1 MVCSPSGRPYS
12 PYPYRDLPDTASKW
26 ETQATP
32 ALLTGAKPSF
42 FDDGREFHRFR
53 YLPAELRLQIWR
65 ELVLAACEY
74 GNVHRVR
81 VAIVKS
87 PHTSWDSHH
96 KEPTLELVATPGLA
110 DSTFATRALLAT
122 CREARQ
128 EALSY
133 LGVAPDTLPL
143 QGGGILRCDL
153 TRDVIMLEDLSP
165 TLLLQ
170 IHTFHPQTPSLSP
183 IRHLGLDLAN
193 PSHLE
198 GFLTRG
204 GIPPQLESAL
214 VSFAAS
220 FPHLEQIYLLQAT
233 ATLDTAALTA
243 PEQQQQED
251 PITVVDWY
259 PTTTAAQGRDH
270 FFPGTA
276 AATDWYTTHPAPSY
290 WVDEAY
296 YLHLARLMRL
306 LCEMRQA
313 LDSPPVMTQL
323 EDVEGR
329 LGRLEGVRLR
339 VLRHY
344 AFGEG
349 VGVGEGGLLKLS
361 SPEKCLEVGLGRE
374 PRWVQWEWVCQCLD
388 C

>member
-1 MVCSPSGRPYS
+1 
-12 PYPYRDLPDTASKW
+12 
-26 ETQATP
+26 
-32 ALLTGAKPSF
+32 
-42 FDDGREFHRFR
+42 
-53 YLPAELRLQIWR
+53 
-65 ELVLAACEY
+65 
-74 GNVHRVR
+74 
-81 VAIVKS
+81 
-87 PHTSWDSHH
+87 
-96 KEPTLELVATPGLA
+96 LELVATSGLA

-198 GFLTRG
+198 
-204 GIPPQLESAL
+204 SAL

-259 PTTTAAQGRDH
+259 PTTPAAQGRDH

-276 AATDWYTTHPAPSY
+276 AATDWYTTRPAPSY